1 MKRQRFQQMSVVALT
16 ALWLCSPTVFATGHA
31 QETKASVSSARIS
44 AVEAADLFVRGAA
57 IIVDVREPELYRR
70 GHIPGARLAPPD
82 QWREV
87 ALELKGSAKP
97 VITYCSCPREETSLR
112 AAARFEQ
119 LGVPNVRALLGGYE
133 EWAASG
139 RPVVKPEAIA
149 AGNVTP
155 ERTTQ
160 QPASR
165 ESWQRV
171 PDIFAAMNLANGAHV
186 ADVGAGDGFFTTRL
200 AKAVGPTGRVYAVD
214 ISQSALDRL
223 KRRVAEEGLQ
233 NVEVIL
239 GTADDPR
246 LPAGALDAVLIV
258 NAYHEMREHQSMLA
272 AIKRALK
279 PEGRLVILESVMA
292 GQAGTSRESQES
304 RHQLA
309 PQYLQR
315 DVIDAGFFIARFEDG
330 FTRRGGNHPEYLL
343 AVSPVPPPSA
353 APPDHIH
360 GGMADEQ
367 SRRPDDV
374 VAALQLRPGMTVVDL
389 GAGSGIFTRRF
400 ARAVGPG
407 GRAIAL
413 DIDRSAVE
421 AIKQEAKSL
430 GLPNYEARVVAAD
443 DPAIEPGTADV
454 IFLSNTYHHL
464 DNRVVYARKL
474 RAGLKPGGR
483 LVIVDFAAGP
493 GMRGM
498 PDHPDRARVERELAD
513 AGFRLV
519 KSHEFLTGQFFLE
532 FEGSL

>member
-1 MKRQRFQQMSVVALT
+1 MNSARIPKT
-16 ALWLCSPTVFATGHA
+16 AAKTLAWLWLCGAMCVTGYAQTAPPTTDG
-31 QETKASVSSARIS
+31 ARIS
-44 AVEAADLFVRGAA
+44 AAEAADLLARNAA
-57 IIVDVREPELYRR
+57 LIVDVREPELYRR

-87 ALELKGSAKP
+87 ALELKGSSKP
-97 VITYCSCPREETSLR
+97 IITYCSCPREETSLR

-119 LGVPNVRALLGGYE
+119 LGVQNVRALLGGYE
-133 EWAASG
+133 EWATAG
-139 RPVVKPEAIA
+139 RPVVKPAAIA
-149 AGNVTP
+149 ASNAAVETTP
-155 ERTTQ
+155 Q

-171 PDIFAAMNLANGAHV
+171 PDIFSAMNIANGAQV

-200 AKAVGPTGRVYAVD
+200 ARAVGPTGRVYAVD
-214 ISQSALDRL
+214 ISQNALDRL
-223 KRRVAEEGLQ
+223 TRRVAEEGLK
-233 NVEVIL
+233 NVNAVL
-239 GTADDPR
+239 GAADDPR

-279 PEGRLVILESVMA
+279 PEGRLVILESVVA
-292 GQAGTSRESQES
+292 AQAGTSRESQES

-330 FTRRGGNHPEYLL
+330 FTRHGDNHAEYLL
-343 AVSPVPPPSA
+343 VVSPVPPPA
-353 APPDHIH
+353 AASPDHVH
-360 GGMADEQ
+360 GGVANEQ

-389 GAGSGIFTRRF
+389 GGGSGIFTRRF
-400 ARAVGPG
+400 ARAVGPA
-407 GRAIAL
+407 GRAIGL

-421 AIKQEAKSL
+421 AMKQDAKSL
-430 GLPNYEARVVAAD
+430 GLANYEARIVAAD
-443 DPAIEPGTADV
+443 DPGIEPRSADV

-474 RAGLKPGGR
+474 RAALKPGGR
-483 LVIVDFAAGP
+483 LVIVDFAPGP